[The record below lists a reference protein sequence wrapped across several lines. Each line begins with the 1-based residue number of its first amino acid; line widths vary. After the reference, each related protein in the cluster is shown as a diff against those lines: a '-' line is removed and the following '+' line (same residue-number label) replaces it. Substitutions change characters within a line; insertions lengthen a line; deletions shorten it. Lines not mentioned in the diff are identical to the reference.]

1 MQINCVLFA
10 DKIEYIYIAKKKKKK
25 RVWLYVQTL
34 DLSVKIRQQK
44 GVAVHREN
52 TLWC

>member
-25 RVWLYVQTL
+25 SMTVCT
-34 DLSVKIRQQK
+34 
-44 GVAVHREN
+44 N
-52 TLWC
+52 P